1 MSPFKK
7 IVNRLLC
14 YISFQKESRT
24 LPIIIREPR
33 MTTKSLGSFNSV
45 ISKNKIHFISLGCSR
60 NLVDSE
66 VMLGILL
73 KAGYESTN
81 EIEDAD
87 YLILNTCAFLKSARD
102 EAKDYLDHLIDV
114 KKENAKIIVTGC
126 MTSNH
131 KDELKPWMSHIHYLL
146 GSGDVENILS
156 AIESRESGEKIS
168 AKSYIEMGEVPRQ
181 LSTPK
186 HYAYLKVAEGCRK
199 RCAFCIIPSIKGKL
213 RSKPLDQILKEF
225 RILVNKSVKEIIL
238 IAQDLGDYGK
248 DLSTDRSSQL
258 ESLLHELLKEPGDY
272 WLRMLYLYP
281 DEVSDGIID
290 LMQSNPKLLP
300 YVDIPLQHINDRIL
314 KQMRR
319 TTSREQI
326 LGFLEK
332 LRAKV
337 PQVYIRSSVIVG
349 FPGETQEEFQEL
361 ADFIGEGWIDNLG
374 IFLYSQEANTPAAEL
389 PDQIPEKVK
398 ESRLKI
404 LSQIQKR
411 NVDKH
416 NQKLIGE
423 KIEAVIDNYHPETN
437 LLLTARFYGQA
448 PEVDPCIIV
457 NEAKLVSHFGERCF
471 IEITGTAGYDL
482 VGRVVKKSQN
492 QALLKTSKA

>member
-1 MSPFKK
+1 MA
-7 IVNRLLC
+7 
-14 YISFQKESRT
+14 
-24 LPIIIREPR
+24 
-33 MTTKSLGSFNSV
+33 TKSLGSFNSV
-45 ISKNKIHFISLGCSR
+45 LSKNKIHFISLGCSR

-81 EIEDAD
+81 QIEDAD

-102 EAKDYLDHLIDV
+102 EGKDYLDHLISV
-114 KKENAKIIVTGC
+114 KKKSAKIILTGC
-126 MTSNH
+126 MTSKH
-131 KDELKPWMSHIHYLL
+131 KDELEPWRPHIHYLL
-146 GSGDVENILS
+146 GSGDIQHILS

-186 HYAYLKVAEGCRK
+186 HYAYLKIAEGCRK
-199 RCAFCIIPSIKGKL
+199 HCAFCIIPSIKGKL
-213 RSKPLDQILKEF
+213 RSKPVDQILKEF
-225 RILVNKSVKEIIL
+225 RTLLKSGVKEILL

-248 DLSTDRSSQL
+248 DISTDRSSQL
-258 ESLLHELLKEPGDY
+258 ESLLYKLMKEPGDY

-290 LMQSNPKLLP
+290 LMKSDSRLLP
-300 YVDIPLQHINDRIL
+300 YVDIPLQHINNRIL

-319 TTSREQI
+319 NTSREQI
-326 LGFLEK
+326 IEFLGK
-332 LRAKV
+332 LRSKI
-337 PQVYIRSSVIVG
+337 PTVYIRSSIIVG
-349 FPGETQEEFQEL
+349 FPSETAKEFQEL

-374 IFLYSQEANTPAAEL
+374 IFLYSQEPGTPAAQL
-389 PDQIPEKVK
+389 PHQIPEKVK
-398 ESRLKI
+398 ASRLKI
-404 LSQIQKR
+404 LSEIQKH

-416 NQKLIGE
+416 NRQLVGRKV
-423 KIEAVIDNYHPETN
+423 EAVIDNYHPETN

-482 VGRVVKKSQN
+482 VGRVIKKSQN
-492 QALLKTSKA
+492 QALLKISKA